1 MFYFLSKIFIN
12 YQLKIIDSV
21 INYQTKNVSISLFF
35 MKKTISFSL
44 FFFALVFFIFSSC
57 YSKKK
62 LPENEYLVE
71 GKINNLSQD
80 MKLVVSDISTKDI
93 VPLYEVAVK
102 QNDKFKLKGNI
113 TEPTPFYLTLLRES
127 DSTFS
132 PSDNLVV
139 FFEPSAMEIQAD
151 AGKLSE
157 AKVTGSRSHS
167 HFEMYRKGTIGYEKS
182 MKELTAK
189 AMNSSQMGDTVSY
202 QNAMAEYEKQY
213 EEWKKYNKKF
223 IAEDSINYAVRSF
236 LAVNY
241 MLEEEYEAELEKLV
255 EGKNSTWTNQIK
267 SYINQV
273 KKISVGQPAPN
284 ISSLQNAEGEAVSIS
299 GLEKKPTILYFWA
312 SFEPKA
318 ASQVQQFTLLDTSK
332 IKKEYQFVG
341 ISLDSDRTSWKET
354 IKELPQNHIQL
365 LDISAD
371 QQAAITY
378 HLTSLPLFIVL
389 DENQKMIY
397 KANSIEKLNSFLMK

>member
-1 MFYFLSKIFIN
+1 
-12 YQLKIIDSV
+12 
-21 INYQTKNVSISLFF
+21 
-35 MKKTISFSL
+35 MKKTIHFSFA
-44 FFFALVFFIFSSC
+44 FFVLLSFIFSSC
-57 YSKKK
+57 DSKKK
-62 LPENEYLVE
+62 TATNEYLVK
-71 GKINNLSQD
+71 GSINNLSQD

-93 VPLYEVAVK
+93 VPLYEVGVK
-102 QNDKFKLKGNI
+102 KNDKFKLKGEI
-113 TEPTPFYLTLLRES
+113 TEPTPFYLTLIRES

-139 FFEPSAMEIQAD
+139 FFEPSQMEIQAD

-189 AMNSSQMGDTVSY
+189 AMSSSQAGDTATY
-202 QNAMAEYEKQY
+202 QAAMSEYETQY
-213 EEWKKYNKKF
+213 EEWKNYNKKF
-223 IAEDSINYAVRSF
+223 IAEDSIEYAVRSF

-241 MLEEEYEAELEKLV
+241 MLEEDYATELETLIQ
-255 EGKNSTWTNQIK
+255 GKNSTWTNQIK
-267 SYINQV
+267 SFVNQV
-273 KKISVGQPAPN
+273 KKISIGQNAPN
-284 ISSLQNAEGEAVSIS
+284 IATLQNVKSESIS
-299 GLEKKPTILYFWA
+299 LDSLEKKPTILYFWA

-318 ASQVQQFTLLDTSK
+318 ASQVQQFGLLNASK
-332 IKKEYQFVG
+332 MKKEYQFIG
-341 ISLDSDRTSWKET
+341 ISLDSDIDAWKQT

-365 LDISAD
+365 IDISAD
-371 QQAAITY
+371 QNAAVTY

-389 DENQKMIY
+389 DENKKMIY